1 MDLLFILRDALGS
14 SIAGGFAAATAAAKA
29 GRKVGVLVTQEA
41 LAGLT
46 VGSLRWP
53 RELSG
58 QDVRFLLA
66 DRASSV
72 GLPVLGKGEARQ
84 LDVRAIV
91 AQACEAGV
99 SVYACPIWASLL
111 NLDGKLPKGFQTLDP
126 ARLVDCLQSAGQVI
140 GTL

>member
-1 MDLLFILRDALGS
+1 MDVLFILRDALGS
-14 SIAGGFAAATAAAKA
+14 SIVGGFAAATAAAGA

-58 QDVRFLLA
+58 QDMRFLLA
-66 DRASSV
+66 DRAGSV

-84 LDVRAIV
+84 LDVKAVV

-99 SVYACPIWASLL
+99 SVYACPIWSSLL
-111 NLDGKLPKGFQTLDP
+111 NLDGKLPRGFQTID
-126 ARLVDCLQSAGQVI
+126 AGKLVDCVLGAKQVV